1 MTASPGRR
9 KPATTRCRHT
19 TIATALAVSRRHDLE
34 QVAEGIML
42 CRCGQWFPTPTHFNS
57 HRADRLAAELAA
69 YKTRRP
75 TVDRALLEQVSQVY
89 LAAAPGS
96 RSAAVGD
103 LLGVSPH
110 SAGTY
115 ISRARKLGILTAET
129 CRRGVLH

>member
-1 MTASPGRR
+1 MTASTR
-9 KPATTRCRHT
+9 KEPATSRRRHT
-19 TIATALAVSRRHDLE
+19 TIATAVAVSRRHDLE
-34 QVAEGIML
+34 QVAEGILL
-42 CRCGQWFPTPTHFNS
+42 CRCGEWFPGAGEFNS
-57 HRADRLAAELAA
+57 HRAEQLAAELAA

-75 TVDRALLEQVSQVY
+75 VIDRALLEQVSQVY

-115 ISRARKLGILTAET
+115 ISRARKLGILNAET
-129 CRRGVLH
+129 CRRGALH